1 MPYVKKVCRYK
12 NVEEVERVH
21 AGRYGKG
28 GKREDRRL
36 PTPEEMEKINERNVI
51 TKLRRK
57 IHANFDPGDLW
68 LTLTY
73 RQGCCPTPEEAQK
86 KIRNYMERLRRAYR
100 KQGAECQWVLVTEY
114 LNKRIHHHLVLND
127 LPDGTGAKLAAS
139 KWTDGGAHCK
149 FLYEDG
155 QYENL
160 AAYIVK
166 ETQKHF
172 RDPGYQAKSRYSC
185 SRNLIDPPVKRR
197 IMKRDDWP
205 EEPRV
210 PKGFY
215 LDRDSLRNGMNR
227 LGFKYQ
233 YYRLIRID
241 RKERKRHGNR
251 KKRSKN
257 QSKRDAGDKKA
268 GPS

>member
-139 KWTDGGAHCK
+139 KWTDGGAHCQ

-155 QYENL
+155 Q
-160 AAYIVK
+160 
-166 ETQKHF
+166 
-172 RDPGYQAKSRYSC
+172 
-185 SRNLIDPPVKRR
+185 
-197 IMKRDDWP
+197 
-205 EEPRV
+205 
-210 PKGFY
+210 
-215 LDRDSLRNGMNR
+215 
-227 LGFKYQ
+227 
-233 YYRLIRID
+233 
-241 RKERKRHGNR
+241 
-251 KKRSKN
+251 
-257 QSKRDAGDKKA
+257 
-268 GPS
+268 